1 MRKVLISIIA
11 SSLAAC
17 LATTTVP
24 AANKS
29 IDDMSLD
36 ELKTAYLQ
44 LESEYDA
51 LKAQLEPETESDSDR
66 EMIAAY
72 DEQKLEL
79 LGVEYYTT
87 VDGQK
92 AMRINVRFTNDSTDG
107 MYAIECF
114 AVAAFQND
122 TELQNITNVNE
133 NPSEGNSADMITE
146 VRNGKS
152 IETSYSI
159 ALADDSPVDL
169 QIRDTT
175 ADANV
180 LLEKTFVVK

>member
-1 MRKVLISIIA
+1 MRKVYGAILA
-11 SSLAAC
+11 ASLAAC
-17 LATTTVP
+17 LATNVS
-24 AANKS
+24 AADKS
-29 IDDMSLD
+29 IDDMSFD
-36 ELKTAYLQ
+36 ELKAAYLQ

-51 LKAQLEPETESDSDR
+51 LKAQLDPETETDSDS

-87 VDGQK
+87 ADGQK
-92 AMRINVRFTNDSTDG
+92 AMRVNVRFTNDSSDG

-114 AVAAFQND
+114 AAVASQND
-122 TELQNITNVNE
+122 TELQDITNVNE
-133 NPSEGNSADMITE
+133 DPTEGNAAGMTTE

-159 ALADDSPVDL
+159 ALEDDSPVDL
-169 QIRDTT
+169 QIRETT

-180 LLEKTFVVK
+180 LLEKIFAVK

>member
-17 LATTTVP
+17 L
-24 AANKS
+24 
-29 IDDMSLD
+29 SLD

-133 NPSEGNSADMITE
+133 DPSEGNSADMITE